1 MNIME
6 RIGRMRTT
14 MAGLVVIMC
23 AAGLAQQI
31 PPVVGG
37 SGSLNELAGTPTLVT
52 VVLKGSGA
60 LDQNLKVT
68 DVGPHYVSV
77 VDEDGES
84 TAYLFESVQEIR
96 VQKGAVEKPEMQ
108 VTENQLLRIEE
119 QRVVDRA
126 LARAREIFD
135 GTNADQNLKMRA
147 ATLMAANGNKEGL
160 DYLEKLA
167 ATNHIETE
175 LDAYQ
180 CLYLAGHNDPPSL
193 VISEG
198 LQSGNRMVKAKA
210 ATIAGLYNDQSTIAL
225 LAPLLQDRLAEISA
239 PAAMA
244 LARMGWRESI
254 STLMRMI
261 GELHEAKGDA
271 AVFGLARLGGPDV
284 LDEIKAKLKTAT
296 GLTRYRLIMLL
307 YKLEDP
313 GAMRLLLDE
322 GLSDPGKALKTA
334 CALAKRGDWSG
345 RHYLVSFLKNKY
357 FDETEVNLVNRAEA
371 AGALV
376 AAGELTAISE
386 IQKLLSINNAVARK
400 RICLMIAELG
410 NRKLI
415 PVLQPTIE
423 NADMEVAIEACT
435 AVVAIAKPQFRT
447 RLVELMN

>member
-1 MNIME
+1 
-6 RIGRMRTT
+6 MRTA
-14 MAGLVVIMC
+14 MARLVVIMC
-23 AAGLAQQI
+23 AAAMAQQI

-37 SGSLNELAGTPTLVT
+37 SGSLNDLAGTPTLVT

-60 LDQNLKVT
+60 LDKNLKVT
-68 DVGPHYVSV
+68 NVGPDYLSV

-84 TAYLFESVQEIR
+84 TAYLFESVQEVR
-96 VQKGAVEKPEMQ
+96 VQKGAVEKPE
-108 VTENQLLRIEE
+108 VKASENQMLRIEE

-126 LARAREIFD
+126 MVRAREIFD
-135 GTNADQNLKMRA
+135 GANADQNLKMRA

-167 ATNHIETE
+167 ATNHLQTE

-180 CLYLAGHNDPPSL
+180 CLYLAGRNEPPSP

-198 LQSGNRMVKAKA
+198 LQSGNRLIKAKA
-210 ATIAGLYNDQSTIAL
+210 ATIAGLYNDQSTITV

-244 LARMGWRESI
+244 LARMGWRDAI
-254 STLMRMI
+254 PTLMRMI

-271 AVFGLARLGGPDV
+271 AMFGLARLGGPDV
-284 LDEIKAKLKTAT
+284 LNEIKAKLETAT

-313 GAMRLLLDE
+313 DAMRLLLDD

-334 CALAKRGDWSG
+334 CALAKRGDWTG
-345 RHYLVSFLKNKY
+345 RQYLANYLKNKY

-371 AGALV
+371 AVALV
-376 AAGELTAISE
+376 AAGDLTAISE

-415 PVLQPTIE
+415 PVMQPTIE

-435 AVVAIAKPQFRT
+435 AVLAIAKPQFQA
-447 RLVELMN
+447 RLMDLMN